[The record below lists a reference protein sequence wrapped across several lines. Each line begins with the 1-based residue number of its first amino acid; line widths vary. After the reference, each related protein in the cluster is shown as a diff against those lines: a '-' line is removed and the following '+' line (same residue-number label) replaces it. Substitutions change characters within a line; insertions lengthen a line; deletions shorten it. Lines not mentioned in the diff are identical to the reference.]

1 MNELRENIEAGVEAM
16 LEHMREDYR
25 GWSRLGETDE
35 SGIRARMSEEYA
47 DELSYTTGSKY
58 IKVTSK
64 NSVSAFVVNTTSD
77 KKFSFGD
84 ILKPAGWAA
93 PARNFARGNV
103 LDRTFCHVRWT
114 GARQKGGNSVWL
126 EYFSDTEEVDGSSPS
141 RPTINY
147 R

>member
-16 LEHMREDYR
+16 MEHMREDYR
-25 GWSRLGETDE
+25 GWSRLGEADE

-64 NSVSAFVVNTTSD
+64 NSVSAFVVNTTTD

-114 GARQKGGNSVWL
+114 GAG
-126 EYFSDTEEVDGSSPS
+126 
-141 RPTINY
+141 
-147 R
+147 

>member
-1 MNELRENIEAGVEAM
+1 MDELRENIEAGVEAM
-16 LEHMREDYR
+16 MEHMRDDYR
-25 GWSRLGETDE
+25 EWSGMCARHDETSHSKSE
-35 SGIRARMSEEYA
+35 IRTRMEEEYA

-64 NSVSAFVVNTTSD
+64 NSVSAFVVNTTTD

-114 GARQKGGNSVWL
+114 GAG
-126 EYFSDTEEVDGSSPS
+126 
-141 RPTINY
+141 
-147 R
+147 

>member
-1 MNELRENIEAGVEAM
+1 MIMSDLRENIEAGVEAM
-16 LEHMREDYR
+16 MEHMRDDYIE
-25 GWSRLGETDE
+25 WSGRCARHDE
-35 SGIRARMSEEYA
+35 ASHSKSEIRSKMEEEYA

-64 NSVSAFVVNTTSD
+64 NSVSAFVVNTTTD

-103 LDRTFCHVRWT
+103 LDRTFNHVSWT
-114 GARQKGGNSVWL
+114 GAG
-126 EYFSDTEEVDGSSPS
+126 
-141 RPTINY
+141 
-147 R
+147 

>member
-16 LEHMREDYR
+16 MEHMRDDYR
-25 GWSRLGETDE
+25 GWSRLGEADE

-47 DELSYTTGSKY
+47 DELHYTTGSKY

-103 LDRTFCHVRWT
+103 LDRTFGHVRWT
-114 GARQKGGNSVWL
+114 GAG
-126 EYFSDTEEVDGSSPS
+126 
-141 RPTINY
+141 
-147 R
+147 

>member
-16 LEHMREDYR
+16 MEHMRDNYL
-25 GWSRLGETDE
+25 GWSSMCARRNPSTNSE
-35 SGIRARMSEEYA
+35 IRTRMEEEYA
-47 DELSYTTGSKY
+47 DGLSYTTGSKY

-64 NSVSAFVVNTTSD
+64 DSVSAFVVNTTTD

-103 LDRTFCHVRWT
+103 LDRTFGHVRWT
-114 GARQKGGNSVWL
+114 GAG
-126 EYFSDTEEVDGSSPS
+126 
-141 RPTINY
+141 
-147 R
+147 

>member
-1 MNELRENIEAGVEAM
+1 MKFEKLIEHYENAIGYESTVKGVP
-16 LEHMREDYR
+16 
-25 GWSRLGETDE
+25 
-35 SGIRARMSEEYA
+35 MSEEYA
-47 DELSYTTGSKY
+47 DELHYTTGSKY

-114 GARQKGGNSVWL
+114 GAG
-126 EYFSDTEEVDGSSPS
+126 
-141 RPTINY
+141 
-147 R
+147 

>member
-16 LEHMREDYR
+16 LEHMREDYCT
-25 GWSRLGETDE
+25 WSGMCARHDE
-35 SGIRARMSEEYA
+35 ASHSKSEIRTRMEEEYA
-47 DELSYTTGSKY
+47 DELHYTTGSKY

-64 NSVSAFVVNTTSD
+64 NSVSAFVVNTTTD

-114 GARQKGGNSVWL
+114 GAG
-126 EYFSDTEEVDGSSPS
+126 
-141 RPTINY
+141 
-147 R
+147 

>member
-16 LEHMREDYR
+16 LEHMRDDYC
-25 GWSRLGETDE
+25 GWSSMCARHDSAHSKSDHRLKME
-35 SGIRARMSEEYA
+35 EEYA
-47 DELSYTTGSKY
+47 DELHYTTGSKY

-64 NSVSAFVVNTTSD
+64 NSVSAFVVNTTTD

-103 LDRTFCHVRWT
+103 LDRTFNHVRWT
-114 GARQKGGNSVWL
+114 GAG
-126 EYFSDTEEVDGSSPS
+126 
-141 RPTINY
+141 
-147 R
+147 

>member
-1 MNELRENIEAGVEAM
+1 MKFDELIEHYELAIGFNSTVKGVP
-16 LEHMREDYR
+16 
-25 GWSRLGETDE
+25 
-35 SGIRARMSEEYA
+35 MSEEYA

-114 GARQKGGNSVWL
+114 GAG
-126 EYFSDTEEVDGSSPS
+126 
-141 RPTINY
+141 
-147 R
+147 